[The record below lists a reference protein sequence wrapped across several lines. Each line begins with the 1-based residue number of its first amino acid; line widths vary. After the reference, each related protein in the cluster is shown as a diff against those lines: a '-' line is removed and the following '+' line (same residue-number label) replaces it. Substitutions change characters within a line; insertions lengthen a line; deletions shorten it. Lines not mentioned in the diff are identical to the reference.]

1 MIWFA
6 LSITSKPWLVCPNM
20 QFFAW
25 IFKIFFS
32 LLGLV
37 FVLGTLCIL
46 LLALISGA
54 LWSLVRGRK
63 PEVAVVWQRYQD
75 MARNKAPFGAWRA
88 GKQNAPEVV
97 DVKVKDVTEVARP
110 PDRLPKR

>member
-1 MIWFA
+1 MRFI
-6 LSITSKPWLVCPNM
+6 
-20 QFFAW
+20 AW

-54 LWSLVRGRK
+54 VWSLLRGRK

-88 GKQNAPEVV
+88 GPQNTTEVV
-97 DVKVKDVTEVARP
+97 DVEVKEVTDVTDVKVALHSQ
-110 PDRLPKR
+110 DRLPKQ

>member
-1 MIWFA
+1 MRFI
-6 LSITSKPWLVCPNM
+6 
-20 QFFAW
+20 AW

-54 LWSLVRGRK
+54 VWSLLRGRK
-63 PEVAVVWQRYQD
+63 PEVAVVWQRYQE

-88 GKQNAPEVV
+88 GPQNTSEVV
-97 DVKVKDVTEVARP
+97 DVEVKEVTDVTDVKVAP
-110 PDRLPKR
+110 HSQDRLPKQ

>member
-1 MIWFA
+1 MRFI
-6 LSITSKPWLVCPNM
+6 
-20 QFFAW
+20 AW

-37 FVLGTLCIL
+37 FVLGTLFIL

-54 LWSLVRGRK
+54 VWSLLRGRK

-88 GKQNAPEVV
+88 GPQNTTEVV
-97 DVKVKDVTEVARP
+97 DVEVKEVTDVKVAP
-110 PDRLPKR
+110 HSQDRLPKQ

>member
-1 MIWFA
+1 
-6 LSITSKPWLVCPNM
+6 M
-20 QFFAW
+20 QFIAW

-37 FVLGTLCIL
+37 FVLGMLCIL
-46 LLALISGA
+46 LFALLFGA

-75 MARNKAPFGAWRA
+75 MARSRAPFGAWGA
-88 GKQNAPEVV
+88 ASKNDSEVV
-97 DVKVKDVTEVARP
+97 DVEAKEVTHVNRHKIACQGSKFNQKNSARVGAIF
-110 PDRLPKR
+110 

>member
-1 MIWFA
+1 
-6 LSITSKPWLVCPNM
+6 M
-20 QFFAW
+20 QFIAW

-54 LWSLVRGRK
+54 FWSLVRGRK

-75 MARNKAPFGAWRA
+75 MARNKAPFGTWRSGA
-88 GKQNAPEVV
+88 QNTSEVV
-97 DVKVKDVTEVARP
+97 DVEVKEVTEVSLSQ
-110 PDRLPKR
+110 DRLPKQ

>member
-1 MIWFA
+1 MNFI
-6 LSITSKPWLVCPNM
+6 
-20 QFFAW
+20 AW

-32 LLGLV
+32 LLGLS

-46 LLALISGA
+46 LFAWLFGA

-75 MARNKAPFGAWRA
+75 MARKKAPCGAW
-88 GKQNAPEVV
+88 GNAAKNDAEVV
-97 DVKVKDVTEVARP
+97 DVEAKEVSDAP
-110 PDRLPKR
+110 KPLDRLPRQ

>member
-1 MIWFA
+1 
-6 LSITSKPWLVCPNM
+6 M
-20 QFFAW
+20 QFIAW

-37 FVLGTLCIL
+37 FVLGMLCVLLVVL
-46 LLALISGA
+46 LLGA

-75 MARNKAPFGAWRA
+75 MARSKAPFGAWGQGTRQDA
-88 GKQNAPEVV
+88 EVV
-97 DVKVKDVTEVARP
+97 DVEAKEVPNVARP
-110 PDRLPKR
+110 QDRLNKE

>member
-1 MIWFA
+1 
-6 LSITSKPWLVCPNM
+6 M
-20 QFFAW
+20 QFIAW

-37 FVLGTLCIL
+37 FVLGMLCIL
-46 LLALISGA
+46 LFSLLFGA

-75 MARNKAPFGAWRA
+75 MARSKAHFGAW
-88 GKQNAPEVV
+88 GKGASHDAEVV
-97 DVKVKDVTEVARP
+97 DVEAKEVPNMARP
-110 PDRLPKR
+110 QDRLNKE

>member
-1 MIWFA
+1 
-6 LSITSKPWLVCPNM
+6 M
-20 QFFAW
+20 QFIAW

-75 MARNKAPFGAWRA
+75 MARNKAPFGAWRT
-88 GKQNAPEVV
+88 GPQHAPEVV
-97 DVKVKDVTEVARP
+97 DVEVKEVTEVP
-110 PDRLPKR
+110 HSQDRLPKQ

>member
-1 MIWFA
+1 MKFI
-6 LSITSKPWLVCPNM
+6 
-20 QFFAW
+20 AW

-46 LLALISGA
+46 LFALLFSIA
-54 LWSLVRGRK
+54 RSLIRGRK

-75 MARNKAPFGAWRA
+75 MAKNKAPFGTWGQAS
-88 GKQNAPEVV
+88 QNNAEVV
-97 DVKVKDVTEVARP
+97 DVEAKDVSDRNP
-110 PDRLPKR
+110 SQDRLPKP

>member
-1 MIWFA
+1 MRFI
-6 LSITSKPWLVCPNM
+6 
-20 QFFAW
+20 AW

-54 LWSLVRGRK
+54 VWSLLRGRK

-88 GKQNAPEVV
+88 GPQNTTEVV
-97 DVKVKDVTEVARP
+97 DVEVKEVTDVKVAPHSQDP
-110 PDRLPKR
+110 LPKQ

>member
-1 MIWFA
+1 MKFI
-6 LSITSKPWLVCPNM
+6 
-20 QFFAW
+20 AW

-46 LLALISGA
+46 LLALLFSVV
-54 LWSLVRGRK
+54 WSLVRGRK

-75 MARNKAPFGAWRA
+75 MAKNKAPFGTWGQASKNDA
-88 GKQNAPEVV
+88 EVV
-97 DVKVKDVTEVARP
+97 DVEAKEVSEINRP
-110 PDRLPKR
+110 QDRLPKP

>member
-1 MIWFA
+1 
-6 LSITSKPWLVCPNM
+6 M
-20 QFFAW
+20 QFIAW

-37 FVLGTLCIL
+37 FVLGMLCIL
-46 LLALISGA
+46 LFALLFGA

-75 MARNKAPFGAWRA
+75 MARSTAPFGAWGA
-88 GKQNAPEVV
+88 ASKNDSEVI
-97 DVKVKDVTEVARP
+97 DVEAKEVTHVASP
-110 PDRLPKR
+110 QDRLPRQ

>member
-1 MIWFA
+1 
-6 LSITSKPWLVCPNM
+6 M
-20 QFFAW
+20 QFIAW

-46 LLALISGA
+46 LFALLFSVV
-54 LWSLVRGRK
+54 WSLVRGRK

-75 MARNKAPFGAWRA
+75 MAKNKTPFGTRRS
-88 GKQNAPEVV
+88 APNNDAEVV
-97 DVKVKDVTEVARP
+97 DVEAKEVSEINRP
-110 PDRLPKR
+110 PDRLPKP